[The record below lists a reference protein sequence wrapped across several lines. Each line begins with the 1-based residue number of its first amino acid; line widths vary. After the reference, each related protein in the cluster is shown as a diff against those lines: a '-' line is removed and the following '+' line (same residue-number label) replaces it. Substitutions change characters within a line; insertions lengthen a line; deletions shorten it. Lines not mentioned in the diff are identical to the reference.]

1 MAELV
6 TIARPYAEAIFSL
19 AKEQNVLSQWSAMF
33 ELLVAVV
40 TNEDVKP
47 LLNNPNVNRPE
58 VIDLIK
64 QICKDKLNPEGINL
78 LQVLSENGRLNLL
91 PEIRQ
96 LFEQLKAVHEG
107 SREVEIRSAFPLNEE
122 QTKLIVSKLEDRF
135 KCKISPHV
143 VVDADLIGGV
153 IIQVGD
159 EVYDASVRSKLQ
171 HMAVALKS

>member
-1 MAELV
+1 M
-6 TIARPYAEAIFSL
+6 
-19 AKEQNVLSQWSAMF
+19 
-33 ELLVAVV
+33 
-40 TNEDVKP
+40 
-47 LLNNPNVNRPE
+47 
-58 VIDLIK
+58 
-64 QICKDKLNPEGINL
+64 
-78 LQVLSENGRLNLL
+78 
-91 PEIRQ
+91 
-96 LFEQLKAVHEG
+96 
-107 SREVEIRSAFPLNEE
+107 EIRSAFPLNEE